1 MRNSWAI
8 LLIIMIIL
16 LFALG
21 VMMGIYFYGSDNTE
35 DTNLLNVQLAEESIL
50 ENNVTVSTSLT
61 EEKVSP
67 NCTIVEKQYFTGCDH
82 LIKDI
87 KEIPEDWINMTEE
100 QILEQYPD
108 WTLESF
114 TNNQIIV
121 SQEKEGYCGEH
132 YVIRTHNDVIGIY
145 TLDEN
150 GKETLKE
157 DTDIP
162 TMYLTEEDLEI
173 LNKGIQAIGE
183 NQLHQVLEDYEWL

>member
-50 ENNVTVSTSLT
+50 ENDVTVSTSLT

-183 NQLHQVLEDYEWL
+183 NQLHQVLEDYE

>member
-173 LNKGIQAIGE
+173 LNKGIQASGE
-183 NQLHQVLEDYEWL
+183 NQLHQVLEDYE

>member
-1 MRNSWAI
+1 MRNSWII
-8 LLIIMIIL
+8 LLVIMVIL

-21 VMMGIYFYGSDNTE
+21 VIMGIYFYGSDNTE
-35 DTNLLNVQLAEESIL
+35 DTNLLNMQLAEESIS

-183 NQLHQVLEDYEWL
+183 NQLHQVLEDYE

>member
-1 MRNSWAI
+1 MRNSWII
-8 LLIIMIIL
+8 LLVIMVIL

-21 VMMGIYFYGSDNTE
+21 VIMGIYFYGSDNTE
-35 DTNLLNVQLAEESIL
+35 DTNLLNVQLAEESIS

-100 QILEQYPD
+100 EIIEKYRD

-132 YVIRTHNDVIGIY
+132 YVIRTHDDVIGIY

>member
-8 LLIIMIIL
+8 LLVIMVIL

-132 YVIRTHNDVIGIY
+132 YVIRTHDDVIGIY

-183 NQLHQVLEDYEWL
+183 NQLHQVLEDYE

>member
-35 DTNLLNVQLAEESIL
+35 DTNLLNVQLAEESIS

-183 NQLHQVLEDYEWL
+183 NQLHQVLEDYE

>member
-35 DTNLLNVQLAEESIL
+35 DTNLLNVQLAEESMSG
-50 ENNVTVSTSLT
+50 NNVTVSTSLT

-100 QILEQYPD
+100 EIIEKYPD

-132 YVIRTHNDVIGIY
+132 YVIRTHDDVIGIY

>member
-8 LLIIMIIL
+8 LLVIMVIL

-21 VMMGIYFYGSDNTE
+21 VMMGIYFYGTDNTE
-35 DTNLLNVQLAEESIL
+35 DTNLLNVQLAEESMSG
-50 ENNVTVSTSLT
+50 NNVTVSTSLT

-100 QILEQYPD
+100 EIIEKYPD

-132 YVIRTHNDVIGIY
+132 YVIRTHDDVIGIY

-183 NQLHQVLEDYEWL
+183 NQLHQVLEDYE

>member
-8 LLIIMIIL
+8 LLVIMVIL

-21 VMMGIYFYGSDNTE
+21 VMMGIYFYGTDNTE
-35 DTNLLNVQLAEESIL
+35 DTNLLNVQLAEESMSG
-50 ENNVTVSTSLT
+50 NNVTVSTSLT

-100 QILEQYPD
+100 EIIEKYPD

-132 YVIRTHNDVIGIY
+132 YVIRTHDDVIGIY

-173 LNKGIQAIGE
+173 LDKGIQAIGE
-183 NQLHQVLEDYEWL
+183 NQLHQVLEDYE

>member
-1 MRNSWAI
+1 MRNSWVI
-8 LLIIMIIL
+8 LLVIMVIL

-21 VMMGIYFYGSDNTE
+21 IMIGVYFYGSDNTE

-100 QILEQYPD
+100 EIIEKYPD

-132 YVIRTHNDVIGIY
+132 YVIRTHDDVIGIY

-173 LNKGIQAIGE
+173 LDKGIQAIGE
-183 NQLHQVLEDYEWL
+183 NQLHQVLEDYE

>member
-8 LLIIMIIL
+8 LLVIMVIL

-35 DTNLLNVQLAEESIL
+35 DTNLLNVQLAEESMSG
-50 ENNVTVSTSLT
+50 NNVTVSTSLT

-132 YVIRTHNDVIGIY
+132 YVIRTHDDVIGIY

-183 NQLHQVLEDYEWL
+183 NQLHQVLEDYE

>member
-8 LLIIMIIL
+8 LLVIMVIL

-35 DTNLLNVQLAEESIL
+35 DTNLLNVQLAEESIS

-100 QILEQYPD
+100 EIIEKYPD

-132 YVIRTHNDVIGIY
+132 YVIRTHDDVIGIY

>member
-8 LLIIMIIL
+8 LLVIMVIL

-35 DTNLLNVQLAEESIL
+35 DTNLLNVQLAEESMSG
-50 ENNVTVSTSLT
+50 NNVTVSTSLT

-100 QILEQYPD
+100 EIIEKYPD

-132 YVIRTHNDVIGIY
+132 YVIRTHDDVIGIY

-173 LNKGIQAIGE
+173 LDKGIQAIGE

>member
-8 LLIIMIIL
+8 LLVIMVIL

-35 DTNLLNVQLAEESIL
+35 DTNLLNVQLAEESML

-132 YVIRTHNDVIGIY
+132 YVIRTHDDVIGIY

-183 NQLHQVLEDYEWL
+183 NQLHQILEDYEWL

>member
-132 YVIRTHNDVIGIY
+132 YVIRTHDDVIGIY

-162 TMYLTEEDLEI
+162 IMYLTEEDLEI

>member
-8 LLIIMIIL
+8 LLVIMVIL

-100 QILEQYPD
+100 EIIEKYPD

-132 YVIRTHNDVIGIY
+132 YVIRTHDDVIGIY

-173 LNKGIQAIGE
+173 LDKGIQAIGE
-183 NQLHQVLEDYEWL
+183 NQLHQVLEDYE

>member
-8 LLIIMIIL
+8 LLVIMVIL

-35 DTNLLNVQLAEESIL
+35 DTNLLNVQLAEESMSG
-50 ENNVTVSTSLT
+50 NNVTVSTSLT

-100 QILEQYPD
+100 EIIEKYPD

-132 YVIRTHNDVIGIY
+132 YVIRTHDDVIGIY

>member
-8 LLIIMIIL
+8 LLVIMVIL

-35 DTNLLNVQLAEESIL
+35 DTNLLNVQLAEESMSG
-50 ENNVTVSTSLT
+50 NNVTVSTSLT

-132 YVIRTHNDVIGIY
+132 YVIRTHDDVIGIY

-183 NQLHQVLEDYEWL
+183 NQLHQILEDYE

>member
-87 KEIPEDWINMTEE
+87 KEIPEGWINMTEE

-132 YVIRTHNDVIGIY
+132 YVIRAHDDVIGIY

-183 NQLHQVLEDYEWL
+183 NQLHQVLEDYE

>member
-183 NQLHQVLEDYEWL
+183 NQLHQVLEDYE

>member
-132 YVIRTHNDVIGIY
+132 YVIRTHDDVIGIY

-162 TMYLTEEDLEI
+162 IMYLTEEDLEI

-183 NQLHQVLEDYEWL
+183 NQLHQVLEDYE

>member
-1 MRNSWAI
+1 MRNSWVI
-8 LLIIMIIL
+8 LLVIMVIL

-35 DTNLLNVQLAEESIL
+35 DTNLLNVQLAEESMSG
-50 ENNVTVSTSLT
+50 NNVTVSTSLT

-100 QILEQYPD
+100 EIIEKYPD

-132 YVIRTHNDVIGIY
+132 YVIRTHDDVIGIY

-173 LNKGIQAIGE
+173 LDKGIQAIGE
-183 NQLHQVLEDYEWL
+183 NQLHQVLEDYE

>member
-114 TNNQIIV
+114 TNNLIIL
-121 SQEKEGYCGEH
+121 SK
-132 YVIRTHNDVIGIY
+132 
-145 TLDEN
+145 
-150 GKETLKE
+150 LK
-157 DTDIP
+157 
-162 TMYLTEEDLEI
+162 
-173 LNKGIQAIGE
+173 
-183 NQLHQVLEDYEWL
+183 

>member
-82 LIKDI
+82 LIKNI

-121 SQEKEGYCGEH
+121 SKEKERYCSEY

-173 LNKGIQAIGE
+173 LNKGIQASGE
-183 NQLHQVLEDYEWL
+183 NQLHQVLEDYE

>member
-100 QILEQYPD
+100 QIMEQYPD

-132 YVIRTHNDVIGIY
+132 YVIRTHDDVIGIY

-183 NQLHQVLEDYEWL
+183 NQLHQVLEDYE

>member
-35 DTNLLNVQLAEESIL
+35 DTNLLNVQLAKESML

-132 YVIRTHNDVIGIY
+132 YVIRTHDDVIGIY

-173 LNKGIQAIGE
+173 LDKGIQAIGE
-183 NQLHQVLEDYEWL
+183 NQLHQVLEDYE

>member
-50 ENNVTVSTSLT
+50 ENDVTVSTSLT

>member
-8 LLIIMIIL
+8 LLVIMVIL

-132 YVIRTHNDVIGIY
+132 YVIRTHDDVIGIY

-173 LNKGIQAIGE
+173 LDKGIQAIGE
-183 NQLHQVLEDYEWL
+183 NQLHQVLEDYE

>member
-100 QILEQYPD
+100 EIIEKYPD
-108 WTLESF
+108 CTLESF

-183 NQLHQVLEDYEWL
+183 NQLHQVLEDYE

>member
-1 MRNSWAI
+1 MRNSWII
-8 LLIIMIIL
+8 LLVIMVIL

-35 DTNLLNVQLAEESIL
+35 DTNLLNMQLVEESIS

-100 QILEQYPD
+100 EIIEKYPD

-132 YVIRTHNDVIGIY
+132 YVIRTHDDVIGIY

-183 NQLHQVLEDYEWL
+183 NQLHQILEDYE

>member
-132 YVIRTHNDVIGIY
+132 YVIRTHDDVIGIY

-183 NQLHQVLEDYEWL
+183 NQLHQVLEDYE

>member
-8 LLIIMIIL
+8 LLVIMVIL

-35 DTNLLNVQLAEESIL
+35 DTNLLNVQLAEESMSG
-50 ENNVTVSTSLT
+50 NNVTVSTSLT

-100 QILEQYPD
+100 EIIEKYPD

-132 YVIRTHNDVIGIY
+132 YVIRTHDDVIGIY

-183 NQLHQVLEDYEWL
+183 NQLHQVLEDYE

>member
-8 LLIIMIIL
+8 LLVIMVIL

-35 DTNLLNVQLAEESIL
+35 DTNLLNVQLAEESMSG
-50 ENNVTVSTSLT
+50 NNVTVSTSLT

-132 YVIRTHNDVIGIY
+132 YVIRTHDDVIGIY

-183 NQLHQVLEDYEWL
+183 NQLHQILEDYEWL

>member
-8 LLIIMIIL
+8 LLVIMVIL

-35 DTNLLNVQLAEESIL
+35 DTNLLNVQLAEESMSG
-50 ENNVTVSTSLT
+50 NNVTVSTSLT
-61 EEKVSP
+61 EEKVSA

-100 QILEQYPD
+100 EIIEKYPD

-132 YVIRTHNDVIGIY
+132 YVIRTHDDVIGIY

-183 NQLHQVLEDYEWL
+183 NQLHQVLEDYE

>member
-8 LLIIMIIL
+8 LLVIMVIL

-35 DTNLLNVQLAEESIL
+35 DTNLLNVQLAEESMSG
-50 ENNVTVSTSLT
+50 NNVTVSTSLT

-100 QILEQYPD
+100 EIIEKYPD

-132 YVIRTHNDVIGIY
+132 YVIRTHDDVIGIY

-173 LNKGIQAIGE
+173 LDKGIQAIGE
-183 NQLHQVLEDYEWL
+183 NQLHQVLEDYE